1 MDAVLVHRVFSSH
14 THTMLDLS
22 LGSPRTMG
30 NRFVHGRRFALCFV
44 LGNCTKTTKTCVCVC
59 ELLSRRNRVVARI
72 LYCIYIRFPPT
83 NWHTPSPSPAHIR
96 LLHSTLLPTSPPLFD
111 RILPDTVCLFRKWTH
126 LSAPTYTQYT
136 VPFRSKEEVA
146 TGQFYPSSH
155 FKTISKGRWKMPV
168 LIKQ

>member
-1 MDAVLVHRVFSSH
+1 MDAGLLNRVFSSH

-44 LGNCTKTTKTCVCVC
+44 LGNYDDDEDLCVRVWAA
-59 ELLSRRNRVVARI
+59 LPKKSRRSRI
-72 LYCIYIRFPPT
+72 LCIYIRFPPT

-126 LSAPTYTQYT
+126 FSSLCLYIHAVQKQRGGGNEAILPQF
-136 VPFRSKEEVA
+136 PF
-146 TGQFYPSSH
+146 
-155 FKTISKGRWKMPV
+155 
-168 LIKQ
+168 